1 MFDSY
6 IAALE
11 SFDAECKEAYSD
23 YVISRFMGMEADTQ
37 SAYEAGKA
45 EGAQAKGGAMSS
57 IKKFGGEAWNKV
69 IGFLRKILGM
79 LAGIPKAITGGLS
92 KLAGIFKK
100 GPKEVD
106 SDAEI
111 DQAVKDLEEAEKKMN
126 VFAKLISSL
135 RSKLSKVKSKNVEEA
150 DVSEVKQ
157 ETDQAEA
164 SVAAESFSDNNADWL
179 FALEAEGDSEPKKSG
194 RKVSI
199 SAIFARIKSL
209 LTKGGKLA
217 KDAENG
223 QKEAVDAA
231 TAASKD
237 GEGDPK
243 KQNILLRAFSA
254 IGRGF
259 AAVGRFIQK
268 HVLQP
273 VTTLAGKI
281 RGKFSK
287 KTVENYEG
295 PQPNAEAN
303 PA

>member
-23 YVISRFMGMEADTQ
+23 YVISRFVGMEADTD

-45 EGAQAKGGAMSS
+45 EGEKSKGGALGS
-57 IKKFGGEAWNKV
+57 IKRFGGEAWNK
-69 IGFLRKILGM
+69 ILGFLRKIWGM

-100 GPKEVD
+100 GPKEID

-111 DQAVKDLEEAEKKMN
+111 DEAVKNLEEAEKKMN
-126 VFAKLISSL
+126 VFSKLIASL
-135 RSKLSKVKSKNVEEA
+135 RGKLAKVKSKKVEES
-150 DVSEVKQ
+150 DISEIKE

-164 SVAAESFSDNNADWL
+164 TVAAESFANDADWL
-179 FALEAEGDSEPKKSG
+179 FALEAEGDPEPKKTG
-194 RKVSI
+194 RKVSMG
-199 SAIFARIKSL
+199 AIFSRIKNL
-209 LTKGGKLA
+209 LTKAGKLS

-223 QKEAVDAA
+223 EKEAVDAA
-231 TAASKD
+231 TAASKED
-237 GEGDPK
+237 AEPK
-243 KQNILLRAFSA
+243 KQNILMRAFSA

-268 HVLQP
+268 YVLQP

-287 KTVENYEG
+287 KNVENYEG
-295 PQPNAEAN
+295 PNPNAEAN